1 MISIEKEI
9 KVQFFDCDPMGVVW
23 NGKYFDY
30 FEMVR
35 ADLLAKCGLSYMKI
49 AEKGYAL
56 PLVKNKIKYI
66 KPIAADSVFIIKATV
81 IEYEYMLRIK
91 YEIREKNTGVLTT
104 KGESTQAATDTA
116 GNGIGFIPQFIID
129 AVLKEYNV

>member
-35 ADLLAKCGLSYMKI
+35 ADLLAKYNLSYIKI
-49 AEKGYAL
+49 AEKGYQL

-66 KPIAADSVFIIKATV
+66 KPLPADSVFKIKATV
-81 IEYEYMLRIK
+81 TEYEIMLKIK
-91 YEIREKNTGVLTT
+91 YEITDLKTGIVTT
-104 KGESTQAATDTA
+104 KGESTQAATDLQ
-116 GNGIGFIPQFIID
+116 GNSVGHIPDFIID
-129 AVLKEYNV
+129 AIKKDDN